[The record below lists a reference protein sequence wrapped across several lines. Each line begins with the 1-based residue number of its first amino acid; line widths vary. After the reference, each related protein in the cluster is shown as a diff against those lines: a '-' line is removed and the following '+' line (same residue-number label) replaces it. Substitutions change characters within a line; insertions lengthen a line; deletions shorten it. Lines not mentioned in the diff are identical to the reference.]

1 MAKEAVEHLVDKVE
15 ETSIKAGLRIK
26 AVSKSREDIKTRVA
40 STIMEASRT
49 KASKTKA
56 SKTRIRAFKT
66 RTKASKLRTRVSK
79 TKIRASKTRTRA
91 SKTKIK
97 GSKIREDFRIK
108 EGIKMVDRCLEIIK
122 VDKVWDQV

>member
-1 MAKEAVEHLVDKVE
+1 MVAKEAVEHLVDKVE

-40 STIMEASRT
+40 STIMEASR
-49 KASKTKA
+49 TKA

>member
-1 MAKEAVEHLVDKVE
+1 MVAKEAVEHLVDKVE

-49 KASKTKA
+49 KASKT
-56 SKTRIRAFKT
+56 RIRAFKI